1 MSLQDDL
8 LPVSPMTGM
17 PRSATKR
24 NAIAGEGRSLDL
36 TGSGNEGSVF
46 VLRNRVVSAGMVS
59 AEVVSAGLL
68 RSGWPGL
75 LILLALA
82 ATASPQDRNLFLND
96 PKAAEAGKSHF
107 RINCSMCHGLGAR
120 GGGRGPDLTLARKKH
135 GNSDAAL
142 FRTIHDGVP
151 GTDMPAAMG
160 SVGVEMKDQ
169 EIWQVI
175 TYLRSVEVKTPPP
188 TGNAAHGKAL
198 FYGAAGCSKCHMVEG
213 KGGRLGP
220 DLTAVGSSRSLE
232 SIVESVRN
240 PSQQLADGYQTVT
253 VVTADGQEAKGFIMN
268 EDRFSVQMMDTR
280 ERILLLERDKLRS
293 FKKSPESLM
302 PPYSTALL
310 NDEDLQDIVAYL
322 EGSETAP

>member
-1 MSLQDDL
+1 MEI
-8 LPVSPMTGM
+8 P
-17 PRSATKR
+17 
-24 NAIAGEGRSLDL
+24 GRVIQHMCL
-36 TGSGNEGSVF
+36 V
-46 VLRNRVVSAGMVS
+46 
-59 AEVVSAGLL
+59 
-68 RSGWPGL
+68 
-75 LILLALA
+75 ALA
-82 ATASPQDRNLFLND
+82 SAAGAQDRNPFVND

-160 SVGVEMKDQ
+160 SIGVEMKDQ

-175 TYLRSVEVKTPPP
+175 SYLRSIEIKTPPP
-188 TGNAAHGKAL
+188 AGDAAHGKAL
-198 FYGAAGCSKCHMVEG
+198 FCGLAGCSKCHMVQG

-240 PSQQLADGYQTVT
+240 PSRQLAAGYQTVT

-268 EDRFSVQMMDTR
+268 EDRFSVQMMDTN
-280 ERILLLERDKLRS
+280 ERILLLEKDKLHS
-293 FKKSPESLM
+293 FRKSSESLM
-302 PPYSTALL
+302 PPYGTTVLG
-310 NDEDLQDIVAYL
+310 DRDLGDIVAYL
-322 EGSETAP
+322 LTAEAN